1 MCDVQQENSAFGRG
15 ADLNS
20 IKWFAA
26 ADLPSAIPEHYI
38 DALAGAPRKVDI
50 LIRVDGTPGTIQ
62 ADLLER
68 LAHHPK
74 VGTIIIYGLSPAQRI
89 PVAALAAMRGISIRF
104 CDSGDEALVLLHK
117 RRSRVIVGSMP
128 DAILDREG
136 ESVAGI
142 HLQ

>member
-1 MCDVQQENSAFGRG
+1 MCDVEQRNLAFNKGV
-15 ADLNS
+15 DLNA
-20 IKWFAA
+20 IRWFAA
-26 ADLPSAIPEHYI
+26 ADVTPAIPEHFI
-38 DALAGAPRKVDI
+38 DALADAPRKVDI

-74 VGTIIIYGLSPAQRI
+74 VGTIIIYGLTPGQRI
-89 PVAALAAMRGISIRF
+89 PFAALAIMRGINVRF
-104 CDSGDEALVLLHK
+104 CDSGEEARVLLHK